1 MNSPLNRREFLHL
14 SAAAGALYLTGFGC
28 QGPSLPLSRRH
39 PKLISPGCRKSKVKV
54 ARIYMGTSGGLWP
67 KPKLDLKKEI
77 RFYESEFAKHQE
89 ELADVDFVVDELVTS
104 AEQIKSLEGKLKAV
118 DGILAIHLNM
128 GIWPILYEILLM
140 DKPTTVFAAPYSGHT
155 WIGFGGVQ
163 KQKLGE
169 KMVCLL
175 TNDYSQLTTAIR
187 PFRAIHHLREAKI
200 LNVTTR
206 DFADY
211 AQSMKDKFGTEIK
224 PIELQRMIKVY
235 DSIDVNQARM
245 EGDLWIRA
253 AEKVVEPTRE
263 DIVKSA
269 RMALAFERLM
279 DEEEATVITVD
290 CYRTMYKPLCQKY
303 AFPCL
308 GFARIN
314 NMGLG
319 GICESDLQCAMT
331 HIIFQGLCGKPGFIS
346 DPTIDESNNAII
358 LAHCLGTPMMDGP
371 DKAADPF
378 KIRTIMEREEGV
390 VIQPKMQCGRKVT
403 QAKLVGTDFMPFFTG
418 QIIDAPVGLKD
429 NRGCRTKITVKVDGC
444 VTKLWKNYSHGLHR
458 VSCYDD
464 ITTELR
470 HFCRF
475 TGVTLAD
482 EANDDAD
489 MLYRQRT
496 QKATT

>member
-1 MNSPLNRREFLHL
+1 MNSPLSRREFLHF

-28 QGPSLPLSRRH
+28 QGPSLPLSKPH
-39 PKLISPGCRKSKVKV
+39 PKLVSPGCRKTKVKV
-54 ARIYMGTSGGLWP
+54 ARIYMGTSHGKWP
-67 KPKLDLKKEI
+67 KPQLDFKKEI
-77 RFYESEFAKHQE
+77 LFYESEFAKHQE
-89 ELADVDFVVDELVTS
+89 ELRDVDFVLDELVTS
-104 AEQIKSLEGKLKAV
+104 ADQVTRLEGKLRDV
-118 DGILAIHLNM
+118 DGILAIHLNL
-128 GIWPILYEILLM
+128 GVWPILEKILRVG
-140 DKPTTVFAAPYSGHT
+140 KPTTVFAAPYSGHS
-155 WIGFGGVQ
+155 WVGFGGAQ
-163 KQKLGE
+163 KQELGA

-175 TNDYSQLTTAIR
+175 TSDYSQLAAAIR

-200 LNVTTR
+200 LNVSTL
-206 DFADY
+206 DFSFY
-211 AQSMKDKFGTEIK
+211 AQSMKNKFGTEIK
-224 PIELQRMIKVY
+224 PIELKRMIEVY
-235 DSIDVNQARM
+235 NSIPLNQARN
-245 EGDLWIRA
+245 EGDRWIKA
-253 AEKVVEPTRE
+253 AKKVVEPSRE

-290 CYRTMYKPLCQKY
+290 CYRSMYKPLCQKY

-308 GFARIN
+308 GFARMN

-358 LAHCLGTPMMDGP
+358 LAHCLGTPNMDGP

-378 KIRTIMEREEGV
+378 KIRTIMERQEGV

-489 MLYRQRT
+489 ALYSQRGS
-496 QKATT
+496 KATI